1 MFTKKDVTMRVRG
14 EEHEIPLGLYKKYW
28 LDTPQFSAGRPDIS
42 SHWEHYLEQSHTSK
56 ISRGYRV
63 SINGLASY
71 TNFSLLNLI
80 KSIVTFPQLLS
91 LILRYT
97 ISIKILKAIFRI
109 SYRQHRFLD
118 FDLLRQA
125 LALNF
130 VIRNTEK
137 DLSHIAIIGDGF
149 GNLGA
154 LISFALPNCS
164 ITFINLGENLFLDAL
179 SMHTL
184 HPVANLHSL
193 VSGNRMPAQK
203 YNYLESTC
211 LMAIPAVDAY
221 FNLAS
226 FGEMNETTIN
236 SYFDFMKENAAPS
249 CYLYSCN
256 RVKKIHP
263 DGSTFFY
270 ANLPFYILQP
280 ISRVEELCPW
290 HQKYPTVRFPFFK
303 KFDGPVLHTLVKF
316 ENNKSA

>member
-1 MFTKKDVTMRVRG
+1 MFTKKVVTIRVNK
-14 EEHEIPLGLYKKYW
+14 EHAIPTYLYKKYW
-28 LDTPQFSAGRPDIS
+28 LTNWGGQVRRPDIS
-42 SHWEHYLEQSHTSK
+42 SHWQHYLEQSHTSK
-56 ISRGYRV
+56 ISSGYKV

-71 TNFSLLNLI
+71 TNFSLLNLAKFI
-80 KSIVTFPQLLS
+80 IIFPQLLF
-91 LILRYT
+91 LTLRYAINT
-97 ISIKILKAIFRI
+97 EILKAIFKI

-137 DLSHIAIIGDGF
+137 DIKHVAIIGDGF

-154 LISFALPNCS
+154 LISFVLPNCKIS
-164 ITFINLGENLFLDAL
+164 FINLGENLFLDAL
-179 SMHTL
+179 SMHTI
-184 HPVANLHSL
+184 HPVANLHGL
-193 VSGNRMPAQK
+193 VSSNKISAQK

-211 LMAIPAVDAY
+211 LMAISAVDVY
-221 FNLAS
+221 FNIAS
-226 FGEMNETTIN
+226 FGEMNKTTIDR
-236 SYFDFMKENAAPS
+236 YFNWMKENAAPL

-256 RVKKIHP
+256 REEKIHP
-263 DGSTFFY
+263 DGSIFFY

-303 KFDGPVLHTLVKF
+303 KFDGPVLHTVVKF